1 MKQASNSLLTF
12 SQILFRANLSV
23 PALPRVKAGANG
35 RHFTPFNIYWK
46 NVEQLCSILPGL
58 SCSPRSYVRSWLGE
72 GRIRSLLYGFG
83 IVLIAVA
90 TMTFSVWSAPGA
102 NDLVISLKKEAS
114 VRSAT
119 IVLKDVADLSG
130 PDLDKVE
137 KLSQI
142 SLGPSPEFGS
152 VKTLSR
158 HQIGQ
163 FIQAAVGPLRSEEIS
178 GAAAV
183 QVRVKGRAISPEE
196 IAPLLKA
203 YIRKTS
209 SWNESE
215 IQIRSIRNLVGIE
228 LPSDGAELR
237 FAPINAIWGH
247 RSILAPVEIVRAG
260 KTLRRLWI
268 TAEIDIHAVILV
280 AAQKITLG
288 KIVLPGDV
296 VKKDMQIA
304 DLHAAYA
311 RNPEEVVGKAAG
323 RIFSPG
329 DPIPCE
335 FFTNPSLVKSG
346 ETVQLRL
353 ERKGIVLTSQARA
366 EQDGTL
372 GQVIRVRNLDF
383 STIVKAQVTSRS
395 QVMLQ

>member
-1 MKQASNSLLTF
+1 MKQASNSLLTL
-12 SQILFRANLSV
+12 SQILFKANSSV
-23 PALPRVKAGANG
+23 PALPRVKAGTND

-58 SCSPRSYVRSWLGE
+58 SCSPRSFVRSWLGE
-72 GRIRSLLYGFG
+72 GRIRSLLYKFG
-83 IVLIAVA
+83 IVLMAVGA
-90 TMTFSVWSAPGA
+90 MTFSVLIAPGA
-102 NDLVISLKKEAS
+102 NGLVISLREEAS

-119 IVLKDVADLSG
+119 ILLKDVADVRG
-130 PDLDKVE
+130 PDLDTIE

-163 FIQAAVGPLRSEEIS
+163 FIQAAAGPVRSEEFS

-183 QVRVKGRAISPEE
+183 QVRVKGGAINAEE
-196 IAPLLKA
+196 VEALLKA
-203 YIRKTS
+203 YIRKAS

-215 IQIRSIRNLVGIE
+215 IEISSIRNLNGIE
-228 LPSDGAELR
+228 LPPDGAELR
-237 FAPINAIWGH
+237 LSPIDASMGYK
-247 RSILAPVEIVRAG
+247 SILAPVEIVRAG
-260 KTLRRLWI
+260 KTLRRFWI
-268 TAEIDIHAVILV
+268 TAEIDIHAEILV
-280 AAQKITLG
+280 AAQKITPG
-288 KIVLPGDV
+288 KIVQPGDV
-296 VKKDMQIA
+296 VKKNIPIA
-304 DLHAAYA
+304 DLHMAYA
-311 RNPEEVVGKAAG
+311 RNPEEVVGKAAS

-329 DPIPCE
+329 DPIPCQ
-335 FFTNPSLVKSG
+335 FFANPSLIKSG

-366 EQDGTL
+366 EQDGKL
-372 GQVIRVRNLDF
+372 GQVIRIRSLDF
-383 STIVKAQVTSRS
+383 STVVKAQVTGRS